1 MNPKANIHVGN
12 ILIHLPDGTIDFID
26 GKLTNGRVIRGT
38 TKPVFASIVFEVAT
52 KIDGDGSLV
61 LHLPRWLIDARK
73 KNDDDDFIVF
83 VDGKQVEAQ
92 ETARSEELRIIEIK
106 VPAGSNTVELIG
118 TRSARKKPTEEPEV
132 ELDKELIGPLS
143 QFMITVIDSLAKR
156 DASDRESVVVF
167 VKTDDGKQELELR
180 LYEKDRNSGLFTGM
194 LRLTP
199 NLRLF
204 PGDLEVKPGTLIMIS
219 YEGQQYD
226 KTGNLRNVTVTRVS
240 EIRTFNPEFLFDKDH
255 YSIGD
260 HVSIKISDPDRD
272 IHSTI
277 RDTIEVRIS
286 STSDKK
292 GLILKLVETGLSTGV
307 FEGTFR
313 LLSTTNPSLNSLKV
327 ADGDQLIVHYSDPYP
342 ADYQDTTLGREFIFS
357 TNVGIQKPTP
367 WEVILSTPRIVD
379 ARGLELNHLSQGQL
393 IMVESQIENVK
404 HREMKFVL
412 LLEVRDSEDHTVH
425 ISWTEGSITASG
437 FTNVGLSWT
446 PQSTGRFAIRTVVLT
461 SISNPVALSPVQIID
476 VNVQ

>member
-1 MNPKANIHVGN
+1 
-12 ILIHLPDGTIDFID
+12 
-26 GKLTNGRVIRGT
+26 
-38 TKPVFASIVFEVAT
+38 
-52 KIDGDGSLV
+52 
-61 LHLPRWLIDARK
+61 
-73 KNDDDDFIVF
+73 
-83 VDGKQVEAQ
+83 
-92 ETARSEELRIIEIK
+92 
-106 VPAGSNTVELIG
+106 
-118 TRSARKKPTEEPEV
+118 
-132 ELDKELIGPLS
+132 
-143 QFMITVIDSLAKR
+143 
-156 DASDRESVVVF
+156 
-167 VKTDDGKQELELR
+167 
-180 LYEKDRNSGLFTGM
+180 
-194 LRLTP
+194 
-199 NLRLF
+199 
-204 PGDLEVKPGTLIMIS
+204 
-219 YEGQQYD
+219 
-226 KTGNLRNVTVTRVS
+226 
-240 EIRTFNPEFLFDKDH
+240 
-255 YSIGD
+255 
-260 HVSIKISDPDRD
+260 
-272 IHSTI
+272 
-277 RDTIEVRIS
+277 
-286 STSDKK
+286 
-292 GLILKLVETGLSTGV
+292 
-307 FEGTFR
+307 
-313 LLSTTNPSLNSLKV
+313 LNSLKV